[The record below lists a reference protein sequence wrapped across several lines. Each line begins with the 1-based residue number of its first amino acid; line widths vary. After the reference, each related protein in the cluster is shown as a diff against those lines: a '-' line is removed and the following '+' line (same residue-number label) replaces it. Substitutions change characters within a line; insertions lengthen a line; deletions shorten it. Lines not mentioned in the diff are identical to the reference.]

1 MDTGKFLASAAV
13 MLCLSANI
21 NAQPPVSI
29 SNSLA
34 ALQTSHTA
42 DEIQS
47 AILFGSPDDV
57 KALIH
62 NQADANASMNATL
75 L

>member
-47 AILFGSPDDV
+47 AILFGSPDV
-57 KALIH
+57 
-62 NQADANASMNATL
+62 
-75 L
+75 